1 MNIFFDLDG
10 TLLDSRQR
18 LYQLF
23 QELVVDSKFSFD
35 DYWELKRNKISH
47 KQILLNQFKYTE
59 KKYLEFEEEWMSKIE
74 LPEYLDKDIPFEG
87 VTLFLENVKQNHCLY
102 LVTARQSKILA
113 ENQIKKLGWE
123 NIFVEILVTLQKQEK
138 HQLISDNVIVNSEDW
153 LIGDTG
159 KDIQTGKLLGIK
171 TAAVLSGFLNEKQ
184 LLYYEPNIILDYVT
198 HFNTTLNNGRF

>member
-1 MNIFFDLDG
+1 M
-10 TLLDSRQR
+10 
-18 LYQLF
+18 
-23 QELVVDSKFSFD
+23 
-35 DYWELKRNKISH
+35 
-47 KQILLNQFKYTE
+47 
-59 KKYLEFEEEWMSKIE
+59 
-74 LPEYLDKDIPFEG
+74 
-87 VTLFLENVKQNHCLY
+87 
-102 LVTARQSKILA
+102 VTARQSKILA